1 MLIKLINPLSYMINE
16 LECFKIM
23 NIIVG
28 ELQIHETFGIF
39 NLFTTIE
46 NINQLSIKSFF
57 IK

>member
-39 NLFTTIE
+39 NLFTIIK
-46 NINQLSIKSFF
+46 NINQL
-57 IK
+57 